1 MMVILEYIVRIMMF
15 LFGLM
20 YSFGLCNKWVDE
32 KEFDIE
38 DIFALLFTIM
48 FFNISIGV

>member
-1 MMVILEYIVRIMMF
+1 MVFLEYIVRIMMF
-15 LFGLM
+15 LFGIM
-20 YSFGLCNKWVDE
+20 YSFGLYDKWVNE

-38 DIFALLFTIM
+38 DVFALLFTIM